1 MTEVERPR
9 DTIDMLL
16 LIASFGVIALGA
28 LAVCG
33 LLFLLLITIPYGG
46 AEEALFIPSTVLS
59 FAAMSLCAFPV
70 AYLSIRAL
78 SGQPPPHST
87 PPSTIWLG
95 LIVLFPLLLF
105 LGDQVFSRDV
115 LPGLLGSLIH
125 VTAAVIPII
134 FVVVLARRRGPT
146 LSRRRVWGQFMLGVW
161 IIPIIALTIE
171 TVLLI
176 GFVLS
181 LMIGLQEPALGQILS
196 EAASNPE
203 VFATRATTDDL
214 LPILQNPWV
223 ITLALG
229 FIILLVPLLEE
240 GIKSLAI
247 WPLLR
252 RKLTPL
258 ESFLSGV
265 FAGLG
270 FAFVEAL
277 LLTQPG
283 SYWVETMFARGGAT
297 MMHAFTAGLT
307 CWGIGQ
313 VSSERRW
320 KRAIGA
326 YMLAVLM
333 HGVWNAAAIGMA
345 VGDLPGEVSS
355 TPISPEFLQSFSQGS
370 SLLLVILAIIALAG
384 IAFTPILLKESEK
397 ALQET

>member
-16 LIASFGVIALGA
+16 LIASFSVITLGG
-28 LAVCG
+28 LAICG
-33 LLFLLLITIPYGG
+33 LLFLLLITIPFGNS
-46 AEEALFIPSTVLS
+46 EEALFIPSTVLS
-59 FAAMSLCAFPV
+59 LAAMSIC

-78 SGQPPPHST
+78 AGQPALHSP

-95 LIVLFPLLLF
+95 SIILFPLLLF
-105 LGDQVFSRDV
+105 LGNQVFSQNFF
-115 LPGLLGSLIH
+115 PGLLGSLIH
-125 VTAAVIPII
+125 VIAALIPII
-134 FVVVLARRRGPT
+134 FIVVLARRRGPT
-146 LSRRRVWGQFMLGVW
+146 LSRRRVWGQFMMGVW

-176 GFVLS
+176 GFVLI
-181 LMIGLQEPALGQILS
+181 LMVGLQEPALGQILS

-203 VFATRATTDDL
+203 AFATRATTDDL
-214 LPILQNPWV
+214 LPIVQNPWV

-229 FIILLVPLLEE
+229 FIIILVPLLEE

-258 ESFLSGV
+258 ESFVSGV
-265 FAGLG
+265 LAGLG

-283 SYWVETMFARGGAT
+283 AYWVETMFARGGAT

-313 VSSERRW
+313 VTSERQW
-320 KRAIGA
+320 KRAVGA
-326 YMLAVLM
+326 YLLAVIM

-345 VGDLPGEVSS
+345 VGDLPSEVSS
-355 TPISPEFLQSFSQGS
+355 TPFSPEFLQSFSQGS

-384 IAFTPILLKESEK
+384 IAFTPLLLEGSTESIQESEIV
-397 ALQET
+397 